1 MMCGVIISEKLFK
14 LIDKFFS
21 LMMIN
26 VYKYKKKNNN
36 IGVT

>member
-1 MMCGVIISEKLFK
+1 MCGVIISEKVFK
-14 LIDKFFS
+14 LIDKLFL

-26 VYKYKKKNNN
+26 VYKYKKVTNN